1 MTFAAAGGP
10 SCMILKGKNA
20 IIYGGGGSIGGAM
33 ARAFAR
39 EGARVFL
46 AGRTAATLDRVADDI
61 RAAGGRAE
69 TAVLDALD
77 ERAVDEHADAVAAE
91 AGSLDISVNVITHGD
106 VQGTPID
113 EMDVEDYL
121 RPVTTAVRTTFLTVR
136 AAARHMKRQ
145 GGGVILAFG
154 GEGDPPRGYH
164 LGGLQTAFQAL
175 EAMRRQVSTELAG
188 HGVRFVSLRSGGVAE
203 SISEDY
209 PGGDQIRASLDESTL
224 FGRTVTL
231 AEVGDIAAFVASD
244 RARTMTAATV
254 NVSSGALMD

>member
-1 MTFAAAGGP
+1 
-10 SCMILKGKNA
+10 
-20 IIYGGGGSIGGAM
+20 M

-39 EGARVFL
+39 EGAAVFL
-46 AGRTAATLDRVADDI
+46 AGRTAGPLDAVAADI
-61 RAAGGRAE
+61 RAAGGTAE
-69 TAVLDALD
+69 TAVFDALD
-77 ERAVDEHADAVAAE
+77 ERAVDEHADAVAAQ

-121 RPVTTAVRTTFLTVR
+121 RPVATAVRTTFLTVR

-164 LGGLQTAFQAL
+164 LGGLQTAFPRS
-175 EAMRRQVSTELAG
+175 RRCAG
-188 HGVRFVSLRSGGVAE
+188 RSPPSSAAHGVRFVTLRSGGVAE
-203 SISEDY
+203 SIPEDY
-209 PGGDQIRASLDESTL
+209 PGGDQIRTSLDESTL
-224 FGRTVTL
+224 LGRTSRWPRSAT
-231 AEVGDIAAFVASD
+231 IAAFVASD

-254 NVSSGALMD
+254 NVSAGSLMD

>member
-1 MTFAAAGGP
+1 MV
-10 SCMILKGKNA
+10 LQGKNA
-20 IIYGGGGSIGGAM
+20 IIYGGGGSIGGAV

-39 EGARVFL
+39 EGAAVYL
-46 AGRTAATLDRVADDI
+46 AGRTQASLDAVAAAIGD
-61 RAAGGRAE
+61 AAHV
-69 TAVLDALD
+69 AVLDALD
-77 ERAVDEHADAVAAE
+77 ERAVDEHADAVAAQ

-121 RPVTTAVRTTFLTVR
+121 KPVTTAVRTTFLTAR

-164 LGGLQTAFQAL
+164 LGGLQTAFTAL
-175 EAMRRQVSTELAG
+175 EAMRRQVSAELAE
-188 HGVRFVSLRSGGVAE
+188 HGVRFVTLRSGGVAE
-203 SISEDY
+203 SIPDGY
-209 PGGDQIRASLDESTL
+209 PGGDQIRSSLDESTL
-224 FGRTVTL
+224 LGRTITL
-231 AEVGDIAAFVASD
+231 AEVGEIAAFVASD

-254 NVSSGALMD
+254 NVSCGALID